1 MQDDA
6 IWATRIHPGNQAEVF
21 IWQNLQPG
29 HQDSSLKTEISG
41 TEPAHPLIWT
51 HQKFYKGFRG
61 KARSLKR
68 SQPGQRVSFEEALW
82 NQPLI

>member
-1 MQDDA
+1 MQQAMQDDA

-41 TEPAHPLIWT
+41 TKLAHPLI
-51 HQKFYKGFRG
+51 
-61 KARSLKR
+61 
-68 SQPGQRVSFEEALW
+68 
-82 NQPLI
+82 

>member
-29 HQDSSLKTEISG
+29 HQDSSLKIEISG
-41 TEPAHPLIWT
+41 TEPAHPLI
-51 HQKFYKGFRG
+51 
-61 KARSLKR
+61 
-68 SQPGQRVSFEEALW
+68 
-82 NQPLI
+82 